1 MAHTCFASTEEEA
14 VAKCEEMKVELS
26 AMVEALPVEGEA
38 EVDEGLESVTQR
50 ISEFVERFP

>member
-1 MAHTCFASTEEEA
+1 
-14 VAKCEEMKVELS
+14 MKVELS